1 MEEPVR
7 DDAAHLKSLRLA
19 ADLDHAQLALM
30 VNLSAAQVRQ
40 LEEDGDSLFY
50 SPQIKAQSLR
60 RVIRT
65 LENASQEPQSVASI
79 EPPAPRSSASVI
91 DDIIRLSEKNL
102 KSQVVHSE
110 VRRPGASWPK
120 LLGTWGL
127 AALLMGLGVWQYNR
141 HNSQTLYEEWVEPIT
156 AKVLPAPPMTT
167 TEEVATAAPDIAAP
181 AAAPLKTDTAPV
193 PDMPSLPP
201 ATSQTQD
208 NSAAPSLQAALPAA
222 TASTPTT
229 PAPAS
234 LKPANIS
241 AALPAATAAG
251 AATKDSPEAV
261 NPSAAADCA
270 SIKTEPVIVSSVS
283 PNKPGS
289 YVYLVA
295 NKATTVCVDDGK
307 NKRSLVTLTPGAGR
321 SIHGSPP
328 WTIAAS
334 DLKSV
339 QVFFQGSKVWV
350 PPEAGSR
357 IYLKEQPISP

>member
-65 LENASQEPQSVASI
+65 LENASQEPPSVAVI
-79 EPPAPRSSASVI
+79 EAPAPRSSASVI

-110 VRRPGASWPK
+110 VRRPGGSWPK

-127 AALLMGLGVWQYNR
+127 AALLLGLGLWQYNR
-141 HNSQTLYEEWVEPIT
+141 HNSQALYEEWVEPIT
-156 AKVLPAPPMTT
+156 GKVLPAPPIAK
-167 TEEVATAAPDIAAP
+167 TEEVAAVVPEVIATAPVSTQTVVVAPPAQETSAKEKP
-181 AAAPLKTDTAPV
+181 AAANNP
-193 PDMPSLPP
+193 
-201 ATSQTQD
+201 
-208 NSAAPSLQAALPAA
+208 A
-222 TASTPTT
+222 TAST
-229 PAPAS
+229 AS
-234 LKPANIS
+234 
-241 AALPAATAAG
+241 
-251 AATKDSPEAV
+251 
-261 NPSAAADCA
+261 AADCA
-270 SIKTEPVIVSSVS
+270 SITTEPVTATSVS

-295 NKATTVCVDDGK
+295 SKATTVCVDDGK
-307 NKRSLVTLTPGAGR
+307 NKRTLVTLTPGAGR
-321 SIHGSPP
+321 SVHGAAP
-328 WTIAAS
+328 WTLAS
-334 DLKSV
+334 TDLKAV
-339 QVFFQGSKVWV
+339 QVYFQGAKVWL
-350 PPEAGSR
+350 PPEAGTR

>member
-65 LENASQEPQSVASI
+65 LENASQEPQTVASI

-102 KSQVVHSE
+102 KSQVVHSD
-110 VRRPGASWPK
+110 VRRPGGSWPK

-127 AALLMGLGVWQYNR
+127 AALLFGLGLWQYNR
-141 HNSQTLYEEWVEPIT
+141 HNSQALYEEWVEPIT
-156 AKVLPAPPMTT
+156 GKVLPAPPTAK
-167 TEEVATAAPDIAAP
+167 TEEVAAVVPEVIATAPVSTQTVVVAPPAQETSAKEKP
-181 AAAPLKTDTAPV
+181 AAANNP
-193 PDMPSLPP
+193 
-201 ATSQTQD
+201 
-208 NSAAPSLQAALPAA
+208 A
-222 TASTPTT
+222 TAST
-229 PAPAS
+229 AS
-234 LKPANIS
+234 
-241 AALPAATAAG
+241 
-251 AATKDSPEAV
+251 
-261 NPSAAADCA
+261 AADCA
-270 SIKTEPVIVSSVS
+270 NITTAPVTVTSVS

-295 NKATTVCVDDGK
+295 NKTTTVCVDDGK
-307 NKRSLVTLTPGAGR
+307 NKRNLVTLTPGAGR

-328 WTIAAS
+328 WTIAAA

-339 QVFFQGSKVWV
+339 QVYFQGAKVWV

-357 IYLKEQPISP
+357 IYLKELPISP

>member
-65 LENASQEPQSVASI
+65 LENASQEPQTVASI

-102 KSQVVHSE
+102 KSQVVLSD
-110 VRRPGASWPK
+110 VRRPGGSWPK

-127 AALLMGLGVWQYNR
+127 AALLLVLGLWQYNR
-141 HNSQTLYEEWVEPIT
+141 HNSQALYEEWVEPIT
-156 AKVLPAPPMTT
+156 GKVLPAPPTAT
-167 TEEVATAAPDIAAP
+167 TEEVPAVVPEVIAAAP
-181 AAAPLKTDTAPV
+181 AP
-193 PDMPSLPP
+193 
-201 ATSQTQD
+201 TQ
-208 NSAAPSLQAALPAA
+208 AVVVAPSAKETTAKETTSTEKAAVKNPAA
-222 TASTPTT
+222 ASTAS
-229 PAPAS
+229 
-234 LKPANIS
+234 
-241 AALPAATAAG
+241 
-251 AATKDSPEAV
+251 
-261 NPSAAADCA
+261 AADCA
-270 SIKTEPVIVSSVS
+270 NITTAPVTVTSVS

-307 NKRSLVTLTPGAGR
+307 NKRNLVTLTPGAGR

-328 WTIAAS
+328 WTIAAA

-339 QVFFQGSKVWV
+339 QVYFQGAKVWV

-357 IYLKEQPISP
+357 IYLKELPISP

>member
-65 LENASQEPQSVASI
+65 LENASQEPQTVASI

-102 KSQVVHSE
+102 KSQVVLSD
-110 VRRPGASWPK
+110 VRRPGGSWPK

-127 AALLMGLGVWQYNR
+127 AALLLVLGLWQYNR
-141 HNSQTLYEEWVEPIT
+141 HNSQALYEEWVEPIT
-156 AKVLPAPPMTT
+156 GKVLPAPPTAT
-167 TEEVATAAPDIAAP
+167 TEEVPAVVPEVIAAAP
-181 AAAPLKTDTAPV
+181 AP
-193 PDMPSLPP
+193 
-201 ATSQTQD
+201 TQ
-208 NSAAPSLQAALPAA
+208 AVVVAPSAKETTAKETTSTETAAVKNPAA
-222 TASTPTT
+222 ASTAS
-229 PAPAS
+229 
-234 LKPANIS
+234 
-241 AALPAATAAG
+241 
-251 AATKDSPEAV
+251 
-261 NPSAAADCA
+261 AADCA
-270 SIKTEPVIVSSVS
+270 NITTAPVTVTSVS

-307 NKRSLVTLTPGAGR
+307 NKRNLVTLTPGAGR

-328 WTIAAS
+328 WTIAAA

-339 QVFFQGSKVWV
+339 QVYFQGAKVWV

-357 IYLKEQPISP
+357 IYLKELPISP

>member
-65 LENASQEPQSVASI
+65 LENASQEPQTVASI

-102 KSQVVHSE
+102 KSQVVHSD
-110 VRRPGASWPK
+110 VRRPGGSWPK

-127 AALLMGLGVWQYNR
+127 AALLLGLGLWQYNR
-141 HNSQTLYEEWVEPIT
+141 HNSQALYEEWVEPIT
-156 AKVLPAPPMTT
+156 GKVLPAPQTNQ
-167 TEEVATAAPDIAAP
+167 TEEVPAVVPEVIAAAP
-181 AAAPLKTDTAPV
+181 AALKAEAISAPVAAAVAPSAVAASTQSAVVAPPAKETTAKETAAKETAATKNPAAASTASVSDCANITTAPV
-193 PDMPSLPP
+193 
-201 ATSQTQD
+201 TVT
-208 NSAAPSLQAALPAA
+208 
-222 TASTPTT
+222 
-229 PAPAS
+229 
-234 LKPANIS
+234 
-241 AALPAATAAG
+241 
-251 AATKDSPEAV
+251 
-261 NPSAAADCA
+261 
-270 SIKTEPVIVSSVS
+270 SVS

-295 NKATTVCVDDGK
+295 NKTTTVCVDDGK
-307 NKRSLVTLTPGAGR
+307 NKRNLVTLTPGAGR

-328 WTIAAS
+328 WTIATS
-334 DLKSV
+334 EFKSV
-339 QVFFQGSKVWV
+339 QVYFQGAKVWV

-357 IYLKEQPISP
+357 IYLKELPISP

>member
-65 LENASQEPQSVASI
+65 LENASQEPPSVAVI
-79 EPPAPRSSASVI
+79 EAPAPRSSASVI

-110 VRRPGASWPK
+110 VRRPGGSWPK

-127 AALLMGLGVWQYNR
+127 AALLLGLGLWQYNR
-141 HNSQTLYEEWVEPIT
+141 HNSQALYEEWVEPIT
-156 AKVLPAPPMTT
+156 GKVLPAPPTAK
-167 TEEVATAAPDIAAP
+167 TEEVAAVVPEVIA
-181 AAAPLKTDTAPV
+181 TAPV
-193 PDMPSLPP
+193 STQTVVVAPP
-201 ATSQTQD
+201 AQETSAKEKP
-208 NSAAPSLQAALPAA
+208 AANNPA
-222 TASTPTT
+222 TAST
-229 PAPAS
+229 AS
-234 LKPANIS
+234 
-241 AALPAATAAG
+241 
-251 AATKDSPEAV
+251 
-261 NPSAAADCA
+261 AADCA
-270 SIKTEPVIVSSVS
+270 SITTEPVTATSVS

-295 NKATTVCVDDGK
+295 SKATTVCVDDGK
-307 NKRSLVTLTPGAGR
+307 NKRTLVTLTPGAGR
-321 SIHGSPP
+321 SVHGAAP
-328 WTIAAS
+328 WTLAS
-334 DLKSV
+334 TDLKAV
-339 QVFFQGSKVWV
+339 QVYFQGAKVWL
-350 PPEAGSR
+350 PPEAGTR

>member
-1 MEEPVR
+1 MDEPVR

-65 LENASQEPQSVASI
+65 LENASQEPQTVASI

-102 KSQVVHSE
+102 KSQVVHSD
-110 VRRPGASWPK
+110 VRRPGGSWPK

-127 AALLMGLGVWQYNR
+127 AALLLGLGLWQYNR
-141 HNSQTLYEEWVEPIT
+141 HNSQALYEEWVEPIT
-156 AKVLPAPPMTT
+156 GKVLPAPPTAT
-167 TEEVATAAPDIAAP
+167 TEEVPAVVPEVIAAAP
-181 AAAPLKTDTAPV
+181 AP
-193 PDMPSLPP
+193 
-201 ATSQTQD
+201 TQ
-208 NSAAPSLQAALPAA
+208 AVVVAPSAKETTAKETTAKETTSTETAAVKNPAA
-222 TASTPTT
+222 ASTAS
-229 PAPAS
+229 
-234 LKPANIS
+234 
-241 AALPAATAAG
+241 
-251 AATKDSPEAV
+251 
-261 NPSAAADCA
+261 AADCA
-270 SIKTEPVIVSSVS
+270 YITSAPVTVTSVS

-307 NKRSLVTLTPGAGR
+307 NKRNLVTLTPGAGR

-328 WTIAAS
+328 WTIATS
-334 DLKSV
+334 EFKSV
-339 QVFFQGSKVWV
+339 QVYFQGAKVWV

-357 IYLKEQPISP
+357 IYLKELPISP

>member
-65 LENASQEPQSVASI
+65 LENASQEPPSVAVI
-79 EPPAPRSSASVI
+79 EAPAPRSSASVI

-110 VRRPGASWPK
+110 VRRPGGSWPK

-127 AALLMGLGVWQYNR
+127 AALLLGLGLWQYNR
-141 HNSQTLYEEWVEPIT
+141 HNSQALYEEWVEPIT
-156 AKVLPAPPMTT
+156 GKVLPAPPTAK
-167 TEEVATAAPDIAAP
+167 TEEVAAVVPEVIATAPVSTQAVVVAPPAQETSAKEKP
-181 AAAPLKTDTAPV
+181 AAANNP
-193 PDMPSLPP
+193 
-201 ATSQTQD
+201 
-208 NSAAPSLQAALPAA
+208 A
-222 TASTPTT
+222 TAST
-229 PAPAS
+229 AS
-234 LKPANIS
+234 
-241 AALPAATAAG
+241 
-251 AATKDSPEAV
+251 
-261 NPSAAADCA
+261 AADCA
-270 SIKTEPVIVSSVS
+270 SITTEPVTATSVS

-295 NKATTVCVDDGK
+295 SKATTVCVDDGK
-307 NKRSLVTLTPGAGR
+307 NKRTLVTLTPGAGR

-328 WTIAAS
+328 WTIAAA

-339 QVFFQGSKVWV
+339 QVYFQGAKVWV
-350 PPEAGSR
+350 PPEAGTR
-357 IYLKEQPISP
+357 IYLKELPISP

>member
-1 MEEPVR
+1 MDEPVR

-40 LEEDGDSLFY
+40 LEEDGDALFY

-102 KSQVVHSE
+102 KSQVVHSD
-110 VRRPGASWPK
+110 VRRPGGSWSK

-127 AALLMGLGVWQYNR
+127 AALLLGLGLWQYNR
-141 HNSQTLYEEWVEPIT
+141 HNSQALYEEWVEPIT
-156 AKVLPAPPMTT
+156 GKVLPAPPTAT
-167 TEEVATAAPDIAAP
+167 TEEVPAVVPEVIAAAP
-181 AAAPLKTDTAPV
+181 AP
-193 PDMPSLPP
+193 
-201 ATSQTQD
+201 TQ
-208 NSAAPSLQAALPAA
+208 AVVVAPSAKETTAKETTSTETAAVKNPAA
-222 TASTPTT
+222 ASTAS
-229 PAPAS
+229 
-234 LKPANIS
+234 
-241 AALPAATAAG
+241 
-251 AATKDSPEAV
+251 
-261 NPSAAADCA
+261 AADCA
-270 SIKTEPVIVSSVS
+270 NITSAPVTVTSVS

-295 NKATTVCVDDGK
+295 NKTTTVCVDDGK
-307 NKRSLVTLTPGAGR
+307 NKRNLVTLTPGAGR

-328 WTIAAS
+328 WTIATS
-334 DLKSV
+334 ELKSV
-339 QVFFQGSKVWV
+339 QVYFQGAKVWV

-357 IYLKEQPISP
+357 IYLKELPISP

>member
-40 LEEDGDSLFY
+40 LEEDGESLFY

-102 KSQVVHSE
+102 KSQVVHSD
-110 VRRPGASWPK
+110 VRRPGGSWPK

-127 AALLMGLGVWQYNR
+127 AALLLGLGLWQYNR
-141 HNSQTLYEEWVEPIT
+141 HNSQALYEEWVEPIT
-156 AKVLPAPPMTT
+156 GKVLPAPPTAT
-167 TEEVATAAPDIAAP
+167 TEEVPAVVPEVIAAAP
-181 AAAPLKTDTAPV
+181 AP
-193 PDMPSLPP
+193 
-201 ATSQTQD
+201 TQ
-208 NSAAPSLQAALPAA
+208 AVVLAPSAKET
-222 TASTPTT
+222 TAKETTAKETTSTET
-229 PAPAS
+229 
-234 LKPANIS
+234 
-241 AALPAATAAG
+241 
-251 AATKDSPEAV
+251 AATK
-261 NPSAAADCA
+261 NPAAASTASAADCA
-270 SIKTEPVIVSSVS
+270 NITSAPVTVTSVS

-307 NKRSLVTLTPGAGR
+307 NKRNLVTLTPGAGR

-328 WTIAAS
+328 WTIATS
-334 DLKSV
+334 EFKSV
-339 QVFFQGSKVWV
+339 QVYFQGAKVWV

-357 IYLKEQPISP
+357 IYLKELPISP

>member
-65 LENASQEPQSVASI
+65 LENASQEPQTVASI

-102 KSQVVHSE
+102 KSQVVHSD
-110 VRRPGASWPK
+110 VRRPGGSWPK
-120 LLGTWGL
+120 LLGTRGL
-127 AALLMGLGVWQYNR
+127 AALLLGLGLWQYNR
-141 HNSQTLYEEWVEPIT
+141 HNSQALYEEWVEPIT
-156 AKVLPAPPMTT
+156 GKVLPAPPTAT
-167 TEEVATAAPDIAAP
+167 TEEVPAVVPEVIAAAP
-181 AAAPLKTDTAPV
+181 AALKTEAISAPV
-193 PDMPSLPP
+193 
-201 ATSQTQD
+201 A
-208 NSAAPSLQAALPAA
+208 AAVAPSAVA
-222 TASTPTT
+222 ASTQSVVVAPSAKETT
-229 PAPAS
+229 AKETTS
-234 LKPANIS
+234 
-241 AALPAATAAG
+241 TET
-251 AATKDSPEAV
+251 AATK
-261 NPSAAADCA
+261 NPAAASTASAADCA
-270 SIKTEPVIVSSVS
+270 NITTAPVTVTSVS

-295 NKATTVCVDDGK
+295 NKTTTVCVDDGK
-307 NKRSLVTLTPGAGR
+307 NKRNLVTLTPGAGR

-328 WTIAAS
+328 WTIAAA

-339 QVFFQGSKVWV
+339 QVYFQGAKVWV

-357 IYLKEQPISP
+357 IYLKELPISP

>member
-65 LENASQEPQSVASI
+65 LENASQEPQTVASI

-110 VRRPGASWPK
+110 VRRPGGSWPK

-127 AALLMGLGVWQYNR
+127 AALLLGLGLWQYNR
-141 HNSQTLYEEWVEPIT
+141 HNSQALYEEWVEPIT
-156 AKVLPAPPMTT
+156 GKVLPAPPTAK
-167 TEEVATAAPDIAAP
+167 TEEVAAVVPKVIATAPVSTQAVVVAPPAQETSAKEKP
-181 AAAPLKTDTAPV
+181 AAANNP
-193 PDMPSLPP
+193 
-201 ATSQTQD
+201 
-208 NSAAPSLQAALPAA
+208 A
-222 TASTPTT
+222 TAST
-229 PAPAS
+229 AS
-234 LKPANIS
+234 
-241 AALPAATAAG
+241 
-251 AATKDSPEAV
+251 
-261 NPSAAADCA
+261 AADCA
-270 SIKTEPVIVSSVS
+270 SITTEPVTATSVS

-295 NKATTVCVDDGK
+295 SKATTVCVDDGK
-307 NKRSLVTLTPGAGR
+307 NKRTLVTLTPGAGR
-321 SIHGSPP
+321 SVHGAAP
-328 WTIAAS
+328 WTLAS
-334 DLKSV
+334 TDLKAV
-339 QVFFQGSKVWV
+339 QVYFQGAKVWL
-350 PPEAGSR
+350 PPEVGTR

>member
-40 LEEDGDSLFY
+40 LEEDGESLFY

-65 LENASQEPQSVASI
+65 LENASQEPQTVASI

-102 KSQVVHSE
+102 KSQVVLSD
-110 VRRPGASWPK
+110 VRRPGGSWPK

-127 AALLMGLGVWQYNR
+127 AALLLVLGLWQYNR
-141 HNSQTLYEEWVEPIT
+141 HNSQALYEEWVEPIT
-156 AKVLPAPPMTT
+156 GKVLPAPPTAT
-167 TEEVATAAPDIAAP
+167 TEEVPAVVPEVIAAAP
-181 AAAPLKTDTAPV
+181 AP
-193 PDMPSLPP
+193 
-201 ATSQTQD
+201 TQ
-208 NSAAPSLQAALPAA
+208 AVVVAPSAKETTAKETTSTETAAVKNPAA
-222 TASTPTT
+222 ASTAS
-229 PAPAS
+229 
-234 LKPANIS
+234 
-241 AALPAATAAG
+241 
-251 AATKDSPEAV
+251 
-261 NPSAAADCA
+261 AADCA
-270 SIKTEPVIVSSVS
+270 NITTAPVTVTSVS

-307 NKRSLVTLTPGAGR
+307 NKRNLVTLTPGAGR

-328 WTIAAS
+328 WTIAAA

-339 QVFFQGSKVWV
+339 QVYFQGAKVWV

-357 IYLKEQPISP
+357 IYLKELPISP

>member
-65 LENASQEPQSVASI
+65 LENASQEPQTVASI

-102 KSQVVHSE
+102 KSQVVLSD
-110 VRRPGASWPK
+110 VRRPGGSWPK

-127 AALLMGLGVWQYNR
+127 AALLLVLGLWQYNR
-141 HNSQTLYEEWVEPIT
+141 HNSQALYEEWVEPIT
-156 AKVLPAPPMTT
+156 GKVLPAPPTAT
-167 TEEVATAAPDIAAP
+167 TEEVPAVVPEVIAAAP
-181 AAAPLKTDTAPV
+181 AP
-193 PDMPSLPP
+193 
-201 ATSQTQD
+201 TQ
-208 NSAAPSLQAALPAA
+208 AVVVAPSAKETTAKETTSTETAAVKNPAA
-222 TASTPTT
+222 ASTAS
-229 PAPAS
+229 
-234 LKPANIS
+234 
-241 AALPAATAAG
+241 
-251 AATKDSPEAV
+251 
-261 NPSAAADCA
+261 AADCA
-270 SIKTEPVIVSSVS
+270 NITTAPVTVTSVS

-307 NKRSLVTLTPGAGR
+307 NKRNLVTLTPGAGR

-328 WTIAAS
+328 WTIATS
-334 DLKSV
+334 EFKSV
-339 QVFFQGSKVWV
+339 QVYFQGAKVWV

-357 IYLKEQPISP
+357 IYLKELPISP

>member
-65 LENASQEPQSVASI
+65 LENASQEPQTVASI

-102 KSQVVHSE
+102 KSQVVLSD
-110 VRRPGASWPK
+110 VRRPGGSWPK

-127 AALLMGLGVWQYNR
+127 AALLLGLGLWQYNR
-141 HNSQTLYEEWVEPIT
+141 HNSQALYEEWVEPIT
-156 AKVLPAPPMTT
+156 GKVLPAPPTAT
-167 TEEVATAAPDIAAP
+167 TEEVPAVVPEVIAAAP
-181 AAAPLKTDTAPV
+181 APTQAVVVPPSAKETTAKET
-193 PDMPSLPP
+193 
-201 ATSQTQD
+201 TSSET
-208 NSAAPSLQAALPAA
+208 
-222 TASTPTT
+222 
-229 PAPAS
+229 
-234 LKPANIS
+234 
-241 AALPAATAAG
+241 
-251 AATKDSPEAV
+251 AATK
-261 NPSAAADCA
+261 NPAAASTASAADCA
-270 SIKTEPVIVSSVS
+270 NITTAPVTVTSVS

-307 NKRSLVTLTPGAGR
+307 NKRNLVTLTPGAGR

-328 WTIAAS
+328 WTIAAA

-339 QVFFQGSKVWV
+339 QVYFQGAKVWV

-357 IYLKEQPISP
+357 IYLKELPISP

>member
-65 LENASQEPQSVASI
+65 LENASQEPQTVASI

-102 KSQVVHSE
+102 KSQVVHSD
-110 VRRPGASWPK
+110 VRRPGGSWPK

-127 AALLMGLGVWQYNR
+127 AALLLGLGLWQYNR
-141 HNSQTLYEEWVEPIT
+141 HNSQALYEEWVEPIT
-156 AKVLPAPPMTT
+156 GKVLPAPPTAT
-167 TEEVATAAPDIAAP
+167 TEEVPAVVPEVIAAAP
-181 AAAPLKTDTAPV
+181 AP
-193 PDMPSLPP
+193 
-201 ATSQTQD
+201 TQ
-208 NSAAPSLQAALPAA
+208 AVVVAPSAKETTAKETTSTETAAVKNPAA
-222 TASTPTT
+222 ASTAS
-229 PAPAS
+229 
-234 LKPANIS
+234 
-241 AALPAATAAG
+241 
-251 AATKDSPEAV
+251 
-261 NPSAAADCA
+261 AADCA
-270 SIKTEPVIVSSVS
+270 NITTAPVTVTSVS

-307 NKRSLVTLTPGAGR
+307 NKRNLVTLTPGAGR

-328 WTIAAS
+328 WTIATS
-334 DLKSV
+334 EFKSV
-339 QVFFQGSKVWV
+339 QVYFQGAKVWV

-357 IYLKEQPISP
+357 IYLKELPISP

>member
-65 LENASQEPQSVASI
+65 LENASQEPQTVASI

-102 KSQVVHSE
+102 KSQVVHSD
-110 VRRPGASWPK
+110 VRRPGGSWPK

-127 AALLMGLGVWQYNR
+127 AALLLGLGLWQYNR
-141 HNSQTLYEEWVEPIT
+141 HNSQALYEEWVEPIT
-156 AKVLPAPPMTT
+156 GKVLPAPPTAK
-167 TEEVATAAPDIAAP
+167 TEEAAKETAATKNP
-181 AAAPLKTDTAPV
+181 AAA
-193 PDMPSLPP
+193 S
-201 ATSQTQD
+201 
-208 NSAAPSLQAALPAA
+208 
-222 TASTPTT
+222 TAS
-229 PAPAS
+229 
-234 LKPANIS
+234 
-241 AALPAATAAG
+241 
-251 AATKDSPEAV
+251 
-261 NPSAAADCA
+261 AADCA
-270 SIKTEPVIVSSVS
+270 NITTAPVTVTSVS

-295 NKATTVCVDDGK
+295 NKTTTVCVDDGK
-307 NKRSLVTLTPGAGR
+307 NKRNLVTLTPGAGR

-328 WTIAAS
+328 WTIAAA

-339 QVFFQGSKVWV
+339 QVYFQGAKVWV

-357 IYLKEQPISP
+357 IYLKELPISP

>member
-65 LENASQEPQSVASI
+65 LENASQEPPSVAVI
-79 EPPAPRSSASVI
+79 EAPAPRSSASVI

-110 VRRPGASWPK
+110 VRRPGGSWPK

-127 AALLMGLGVWQYNR
+127 AALLLGLGLWQYNR
-141 HNSQTLYEEWVEPIT
+141 HNSQALYEEWVEPIT
-156 AKVLPAPPMTT
+156 GKVLPAPPTAK
-167 TEEVATAAPDIAAP
+167 TEEVAAVVPEVIATAPVSTQAVVVAPPAQETSAKEKP
-181 AAAPLKTDTAPV
+181 AAANNP
-193 PDMPSLPP
+193 
-201 ATSQTQD
+201 
-208 NSAAPSLQAALPAA
+208 A
-222 TASTPTT
+222 TAST
-229 PAPAS
+229 AS
-234 LKPANIS
+234 
-241 AALPAATAAG
+241 
-251 AATKDSPEAV
+251 
-261 NPSAAADCA
+261 AADCA
-270 SIKTEPVIVSSVS
+270 NITTAPVTVTSVS

-295 NKATTVCVDDGK
+295 NKTTTVCVDDGK
-307 NKRSLVTLTPGAGR
+307 NKRNLVTLTPGAGR

-328 WTIAAS
+328 WTIAAA

-339 QVFFQGSKVWV
+339 QVYFQGAKVWV

-357 IYLKEQPISP
+357 IYLKELPISP

>member
-1 MEEPVR
+1 MDEPVR

-40 LEEDGDSLFY
+40 LEEEGDALFY

-102 KSQVVHSE
+102 KSQVVHSD

-127 AALLMGLGVWQYNR
+127 AALLLVLGLWQYNR
-141 HNSQTLYEEWVEPIT
+141 HNSQALYEEWVEPIT
-156 AKVLPAPPMTT
+156 GKVLPAPQTNQ
-167 TEEVATAAPDIAAP
+167 TEEVPAVVPEVIAAAP
-181 AAAPLKTDTAPV
+181 AALKTEAISAPV
-193 PDMPSLPP
+193 AAAVAPSAVAASTQSAVVAPP
-201 ATSQTQD
+201 AKETTAKET
-208 NSAAPSLQAALPAA
+208 AAKETA
-222 TASTPTT
+222 TAST
-229 PAPAS
+229 AS
-234 LKPANIS
+234 
-241 AALPAATAAG
+241 
-251 AATKDSPEAV
+251 
-261 NPSAAADCA
+261 AADCA
-270 SIKTEPVIVSSVS
+270 NITTAPVTVTSVS

-295 NKATTVCVDDGK
+295 SKATTVCVDDGK
-307 NKRSLVTLTPGAGR
+307 SKRTLVTLSPGAGR

-328 WTIAAS
+328 WTIATS

-339 QVFFQGSKVWV
+339 QVYFQGAKVWLPSEV
-350 PPEAGSR
+350 GSR

>member
-65 LENASQEPQSVASI
+65 LENASQEPPSVAVI
-79 EPPAPRSSASVI
+79 EAPAPRSSASVI

-110 VRRPGASWPK
+110 VRRPGGSWPK

-127 AALLMGLGVWQYNR
+127 AALLLGLGLWQYNR
-141 HNSQTLYEEWVEPIT
+141 HNSQALYEEWVEPIT
-156 AKVLPAPPMTT
+156 GKVLPAPPTAK
-167 TEEVATAAPDIAAP
+167 TEEVAAVVPEVIATAPVSTQAVVVAPPAQETSAKEKP
-181 AAAPLKTDTAPV
+181 AAANNP
-193 PDMPSLPP
+193 
-201 ATSQTQD
+201 
-208 NSAAPSLQAALPAA
+208 A
-222 TASTPTT
+222 TAST
-229 PAPAS
+229 AS
-234 LKPANIS
+234 
-241 AALPAATAAG
+241 
-251 AATKDSPEAV
+251 
-261 NPSAAADCA
+261 AADCA
-270 SIKTEPVIVSSVS
+270 SITTEPVTATSVS

-295 NKATTVCVDDGK
+295 SKATTVCVDDGK
-307 NKRSLVTLTPGAGR
+307 NKRTLVTLTPGAGR
-321 SIHGSPP
+321 SVHGAAP
-328 WTIAAS
+328 WTLAS
-334 DLKSV
+334 TDLKAV
-339 QVFFQGSKVWV
+339 QVYFQGAKVWV
-350 PPEAGSR
+350 PPEAGTR

>member
-7 DDAAHLKSLRLA
+7 DDAAHLRSLRLA

-65 LENASQEPQSVASI
+65 LENASQEPPSVAVI
-79 EPPAPRSSASVI
+79 EAPAPRSSASVI

-110 VRRPGASWPK
+110 VRRPGGSWPK

-127 AALLMGLGVWQYNR
+127 AALLLGLGLWQYNR
-141 HNSQTLYEEWVEPIT
+141 HNSQALYEEWVEPIT
-156 AKVLPAPPMTT
+156 GKVLPAPPTAK
-167 TEEVATAAPDIAAP
+167 TEEVAAVVPEVIATAPVSTQAVVVAPPAQETSAKEKP
-181 AAAPLKTDTAPV
+181 AAANNP
-193 PDMPSLPP
+193 
-201 ATSQTQD
+201 
-208 NSAAPSLQAALPAA
+208 A
-222 TASTPTT
+222 TAST
-229 PAPAS
+229 AS
-234 LKPANIS
+234 
-241 AALPAATAAG
+241 
-251 AATKDSPEAV
+251 
-261 NPSAAADCA
+261 AADCA
-270 SIKTEPVIVSSVS
+270 SITTEPVTATSVS

-295 NKATTVCVDDGK
+295 SKATTVCVDDGK
-307 NKRSLVTLTPGAGR
+307 NKRTLVTLTPGAGR
-321 SIHGSPP
+321 SVHGAAP
-328 WTIAAS
+328 WTLAS
-334 DLKSV
+334 TDLKAV
-339 QVFFQGSKVWV
+339 QVYFQGAKVWV
-350 PPEAGSR
+350 PPEAGTR

>member
-65 LENASQEPQSVASI
+65 LENASQEPQTVASI

-102 KSQVVHSE
+102 KSQVVLSD
-110 VRRPGASWPK
+110 VRRPGGSWPK

-127 AALLMGLGVWQYNR
+127 AALLLVLGLWQYNR
-141 HNSQTLYEEWVEPIT
+141 HNSQALYEEWVEPIT
-156 AKVLPAPPMTT
+156 GKVLPAPPTAT
-167 TEEVATAAPDIAAP
+167 TEEVPAVVPEVIAAAP
-181 AAAPLKTDTAPV
+181 AP
-193 PDMPSLPP
+193 
-201 ATSQTQD
+201 TQ
-208 NSAAPSLQAALPAA
+208 AVVVAPSAKETTAKETTSTEKAAVKNPAA
-222 TASTPTT
+222 ASTAS
-229 PAPAS
+229 
-234 LKPANIS
+234 
-241 AALPAATAAG
+241 
-251 AATKDSPEAV
+251 
-261 NPSAAADCA
+261 AADCA
-270 SIKTEPVIVSSVS
+270 NITSAPVTVTSVS

-307 NKRSLVTLTPGAGR
+307 NKRNLVTLTPGAGR

-328 WTIAAS
+328 WTIAAA

-339 QVFFQGSKVWV
+339 QVYFQGAKVWV

-357 IYLKEQPISP
+357 IYLKELPISP

>member
-65 LENASQEPQSVASI
+65 LENASQEPQTVASI

-102 KSQVVHSE
+102 KSQVVHSD
-110 VRRPGASWPK
+110 VRRPGGSWPK

-127 AALLMGLGVWQYNR
+127 AALLFGLGLWQYNR
-141 HNSQTLYEEWVEPIT
+141 HNSQALYEEWVEPIT
-156 AKVLPAPPMTT
+156 GKVLPAPPTAT
-167 TEEVATAAPDIAAP
+167 TEEVPAVVPEVIATAPVSTQAVVVAPPAQETSAKEKP
-181 AAAPLKTDTAPV
+181 AAANNP
-193 PDMPSLPP
+193 
-201 ATSQTQD
+201 
-208 NSAAPSLQAALPAA
+208 A
-222 TASTPTT
+222 TAST
-229 PAPAS
+229 AS
-234 LKPANIS
+234 
-241 AALPAATAAG
+241 
-251 AATKDSPEAV
+251 
-261 NPSAAADCA
+261 AADCA
-270 SIKTEPVIVSSVS
+270 SITTEPVTATSVS

-295 NKATTVCVDDGK
+295 SKATTVCVDDGK
-307 NKRSLVTLTPGAGR
+307 NKRTLVTLTPGAGR
-321 SIHGSPP
+321 SVHGAAP
-328 WTIAAS
+328 WTLAS
-334 DLKSV
+334 TDLKAV
-339 QVFFQGSKVWV
+339 QVYFQGAKVWL

-357 IYLKEQPISP
+357 IYLKELPISP

>member
-1 MEEPVR
+1 MDEPVR

-40 LEEDGDSLFY
+40 LEEEGDALFY

-102 KSQVVHSE
+102 KSQVVHSD

-127 AALLMGLGVWQYNR
+127 AALLLVLGLWQYNR
-141 HNSQTLYEEWVEPIT
+141 HNSQALYEEWVEPIT
-156 AKVLPAPPMTT
+156 GKVLPAPQTNQ
-167 TEEVATAAPDIAAP
+167 TEEVPAVVPEVIAAAP
-181 AAAPLKTDTAPV
+181 AALKTEAISAPV
-193 PDMPSLPP
+193 AAAVAPSAVAASTQSAVVAPP
-201 ATSQTQD
+201 AKETTAKET
-208 NSAAPSLQAALPAA
+208 AAKETAAKETAA
-222 TASTPTT
+222 ASTAS
-229 PAPAS
+229 
-234 LKPANIS
+234 
-241 AALPAATAAG
+241 
-251 AATKDSPEAV
+251 
-261 NPSAAADCA
+261 AADCA
-270 SIKTEPVIVSSVS
+270 NITTAPVTVTSVS

-295 NKATTVCVDDGK
+295 SKATTVCVDDGK
-307 NKRSLVTLTPGAGR
+307 SKRTLVTLSPGAGR

-328 WTIAAS
+328 WTIATS

-339 QVFFQGSKVWV
+339 QVYFQGAKVWLPSEV
-350 PPEAGSR
+350 GSR

>member
-65 LENASQEPQSVASI
+65 LENASQEPQTVASI

-102 KSQVVHSE
+102 KSQVVHSD
-110 VRRPGASWPK
+110 VRRPGGSWPK

-127 AALLMGLGVWQYNR
+127 AALLLVLGLWQYNR
-141 HNSQTLYEEWVEPIT
+141 HNSQALYEEWVEPIT
-156 AKVLPAPPMTT
+156 GKVLPAPPTAT
-167 TEEVATAAPDIAAP
+167 TEEVPAVVPEVIAAAP
-181 AAAPLKTDTAPV
+181 AP
-193 PDMPSLPP
+193 
-201 ATSQTQD
+201 TQ
-208 NSAAPSLQAALPAA
+208 AVVVAPSAKETTAKETTSTETAAVKNPAA
-222 TASTPTT
+222 ASTAS
-229 PAPAS
+229 
-234 LKPANIS
+234 
-241 AALPAATAAG
+241 
-251 AATKDSPEAV
+251 
-261 NPSAAADCA
+261 AADCA
-270 SIKTEPVIVSSVS
+270 NITSAPVTVTSVS

-295 NKATTVCVDDGK
+295 NKTTTVCVDDGK
-307 NKRSLVTLTPGAGR
+307 NKRNLVTLTPGAGR

-328 WTIAAS
+328 WTIATS
-334 DLKSV
+334 EFKSV
-339 QVFFQGSKVWV
+339 QVYFQGAKVWV

-357 IYLKEQPISP
+357 IYLKELPISP

>member
-1 MEEPVR
+1 MDEPVR

-102 KSQVVHSE
+102 KSQVVHSD

-127 AALLMGLGVWQYNR
+127 AALLLVLGLWQYNR
-141 HNSQTLYEEWVEPIT
+141 HNSQALYEEWVEPIT
-156 AKVLPAPPMTT
+156 GKVLPAPQTNQ
-167 TEEVATAAPDIAAP
+167 TEEVPAVVPEVIAAAP
-181 AAAPLKTDTAPV
+181 AALKTEAISAPV
-193 PDMPSLPP
+193 AAAVAPSAVAASTQSAVVAPP
-201 ATSQTQD
+201 AKETTAKET
-208 NSAAPSLQAALPAA
+208 AAKETAAKETAA
-222 TASTPTT
+222 ASTAS
-229 PAPAS
+229 
-234 LKPANIS
+234 
-241 AALPAATAAG
+241 
-251 AATKDSPEAV
+251 
-261 NPSAAADCA
+261 AADCA
-270 SIKTEPVIVSSVS
+270 NITTAPVTVTSVS

-295 NKATTVCVDDGK
+295 SKATTVCVDDGK
-307 NKRSLVTLTPGAGR
+307 SKRTLVTLSPGAGR

-328 WTIAAS
+328 WTIATS

-339 QVFFQGSKVWV
+339 QVYFQGAKVWLPSEV
-350 PPEAGSR
+350 GSR

>member
-65 LENASQEPQSVASI
+65 LENASQEPQTVASI

-102 KSQVVHSE
+102 KSQVVHSD
-110 VRRPGASWPK
+110 VRRPGGSWPK

-127 AALLMGLGVWQYNR
+127 AALLLGLGLWQYNR
-141 HNSQTLYEEWVEPIT
+141 HNSQALYEEWVEPIT
-156 AKVLPAPPMTT
+156 GKVLPAPPTAK
-167 TEEVATAAPDIAAP
+167 TEEVAAVVPEVIA
-181 AAAPLKTDTAPV
+181 TAPV
-193 PDMPSLPP
+193 STQTVVVAPP
-201 ATSQTQD
+201 AQETSAKEKP
-208 NSAAPSLQAALPAA
+208 AANNPA
-222 TASTPTT
+222 TAST
-229 PAPAS
+229 AS
-234 LKPANIS
+234 
-241 AALPAATAAG
+241 
-251 AATKDSPEAV
+251 
-261 NPSAAADCA
+261 AADCA
-270 SIKTEPVIVSSVS
+270 NITTAPVTVTSVS

-295 NKATTVCVDDGK
+295 NKTTTVCVDDGK
-307 NKRSLVTLTPGAGR
+307 NKRNLVTLTPGAGR

-328 WTIAAS
+328 WTIAAA

-339 QVFFQGSKVWV
+339 QVYFQGAKVWV

-357 IYLKEQPISP
+357 IYLKELPISP

>member
-65 LENASQEPQSVASI
+65 LENASQEPPSVAVI
-79 EPPAPRSSASVI
+79 EAPAPRSSASVI

-102 KSQVVHSE
+102 KSHVLHSE
-110 VRRPGASWPK
+110 VRRPGGSWPK

-127 AALLMGLGVWQYNR
+127 AALLLGLGLWQYNR
-141 HNSQTLYEEWVEPIT
+141 HNSQALYEEWVEPIT
-156 AKVLPAPPMTT
+156 GKVLPAPPTAT
-167 TEEVATAAPDIAAP
+167 TEEVPAVVPEVIAAAP
-181 AAAPLKTDTAPV
+181 AALKTEAISAPV
-193 PDMPSLPP
+193 
-201 ATSQTQD
+201 A
-208 NSAAPSLQAALPAA
+208 AAVAPSAVA
-222 TASTPTT
+222 ASTQSVVVAPSAKETT
-229 PAPAS
+229 A
-234 LKPANIS
+234 KE
-241 AALPAATAAG
+241 TAAKET
-251 AATKDSPEAV
+251 AATK
-261 NPSAAADCA
+261 NPAAASTASAADCA
-270 SIKTEPVIVSSVS
+270 NITTAPVTVTSVS

-295 NKATTVCVDDGK
+295 NKTTTVCVDDGK
-307 NKRSLVTLTPGAGR
+307 NKRNLVTLTPGAGR

-328 WTIAAS
+328 WTIAAA

-339 QVFFQGSKVWV
+339 QVYFQGAKVWV
-350 PPEAGSR
+350 PPEAGTR
-357 IYLKEQPISP
+357 IYLKELPISP

>member
-1 MEEPVR
+1 MDEPVR
-7 DDAAHLKSLRLA
+7 DDAAHLKSLRFA

-102 KSQVVHSE
+102 KSQVVHSD
-110 VRRPGASWPK
+110 VRRPGGSWPK

-127 AALLMGLGVWQYNR
+127 AALLFGLGLWQYNR
-141 HNSQTLYEEWVEPIT
+141 HNSQALYEEWVEPIT
-156 AKVLPAPPMTT
+156 GKVLPAPPTAT
-167 TEEVATAAPDIAAP
+167 TEEVPAVVPEVIAAAP
-181 AAAPLKTDTAPV
+181 AALKTEAISAPV
-193 PDMPSLPP
+193 
-201 ATSQTQD
+201 A
-208 NSAAPSLQAALPAA
+208 AAVAPSAVA
-222 TASTPTT
+222 ASTQSVVVAPSAKETT
-229 PAPAS
+229 A
-234 LKPANIS
+234 KE
-241 AALPAATAAG
+241 TAAKET
-251 AATKDSPEAV
+251 AATK
-261 NPSAAADCA
+261 NPAAASTASAADCA
-270 SIKTEPVIVSSVS
+270 NITTAPVTVTSVS

-295 NKATTVCVDDGK
+295 NKTTTVCVDDGK
-307 NKRSLVTLTPGAGR
+307 NKRNLVTLTPGAGR

-328 WTIAAS
+328 WTIATS
-334 DLKSV
+334 ELKSV
-339 QVFFQGSKVWV
+339 QVYFQGAKVWV
-350 PPEAGSR
+350 PPEAASR

>member
-40 LEEDGDSLFY
+40 LEEDGESLFY

-102 KSQVVHSE
+102 KSQVVLSD
-110 VRRPGASWPK
+110 VRRPGGSWPK

-127 AALLMGLGVWQYNR
+127 AALLLVLGLWQYNR
-141 HNSQTLYEEWVEPIT
+141 HNSQALYEEWVEPIT
-156 AKVLPAPPMTT
+156 GKVLPAPPTAT
-167 TEEVATAAPDIAAP
+167 TEEVPAVVPEVIAAAP
-181 AAAPLKTDTAPV
+181 AP
-193 PDMPSLPP
+193 
-201 ATSQTQD
+201 TQ
-208 NSAAPSLQAALPAA
+208 AVVVAPSAKETTAKETTSTETAAVKNPAA
-222 TASTPTT
+222 ASTAS
-229 PAPAS
+229 
-234 LKPANIS
+234 
-241 AALPAATAAG
+241 
-251 AATKDSPEAV
+251 
-261 NPSAAADCA
+261 AADCA
-270 SIKTEPVIVSSVS
+270 NITSAPVTVTSVS

-307 NKRSLVTLTPGAGR
+307 NKRNLVTLTPGAGR

-328 WTIAAS
+328 WTIAAA

-339 QVFFQGSKVWV
+339 QVYFQGAKVWV

-357 IYLKEQPISP
+357 IYLKELPISP

>member
-65 LENASQEPQSVASI
+65 LENASQEPQTVASI

-102 KSQVVHSE
+102 KSQVVHSD
-110 VRRPGASWPK
+110 VRRPGGSWPK

-127 AALLMGLGVWQYNR
+127 AALLLGLGLWQYNR
-141 HNSQTLYEEWVEPIT
+141 HNSQALYEEWVEPIT
-156 AKVLPAPPMTT
+156 GKVLPAPPTAT
-167 TEEVATAAPDIAAP
+167 TEEVPAVVPEVIAAAP
-181 AAAPLKTDTAPV
+181 AP
-193 PDMPSLPP
+193 
-201 ATSQTQD
+201 TQ
-208 NSAAPSLQAALPAA
+208 AVVVAPSAKET
-222 TASTPTT
+222 TAKETT
-229 PAPAS
+229 S
-234 LKPANIS
+234 S
-241 AALPAATAAG
+241 ET
-251 AATKDSPEAV
+251 AATK
-261 NPSAAADCA
+261 NPAAASTASAADCA
-270 SIKTEPVIVSSVS
+270 NITSAPVTVTSVS

-307 NKRSLVTLTPGAGR
+307 NKRNLVTLTPGAGR

-328 WTIAAS
+328 WTIATS
-334 DLKSV
+334 EFKSV
-339 QVFFQGSKVWV
+339 QVYFQGAKVWV

-357 IYLKEQPISP
+357 IYLKELPISP